1 MELLSAVEFVE
12 LSKEARLEGE
22 GVRLPVGYPEQ
33 DVVRDE
39 IIE

>member
-22 GVRLPVGYPEQ
+22 GVRLPVGSPEW
-33 DVVRDE
+33 DVVGDGMTE
-39 IIE
+39 